1 MREKTNYR
9 RLCQDDNCEHDELHE
24 WGETRIRQLIAERS
38 LGLITRDEFR
48 EKSAQFIEEYG
59 KAAIESLRPK
69 V

>member
-24 WGETRIRQLIAERS
+24 WGEARIRQLIAESR

-59 KAAIESLRPK
+59 KATIRSLRPK